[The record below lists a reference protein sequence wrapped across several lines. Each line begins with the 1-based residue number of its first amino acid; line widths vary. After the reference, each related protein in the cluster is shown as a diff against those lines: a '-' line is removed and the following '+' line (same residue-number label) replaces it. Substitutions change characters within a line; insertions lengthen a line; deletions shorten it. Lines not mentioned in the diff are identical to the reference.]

1 MADLTPI
8 PIPSKQKWKN
18 FRLQTLPFLVF
29 ASAIATLATMWN
41 SHVTPPRFL
50 GLVDGVR
57 AEVSS
62 PVSGSLTRLAVA
74 RFQTVTAGDAI
85 GRVMTT
91 DPAVV
96 QATLAVISAE
106 VSLIQ
111 QQLDANVERTAVAY
125 ERLRLDW
132 LRERVSLADRKFQL
146 QFWEKEMGRLEPL
159 YADGPNRLVT
169 ERELDEARAQRDSFA
184 AQVIELESLIS
195 TIESRLTAMGPSEN
209 DGDNGVMPAIDVQMK
224 KLQLAEAEF
233 KPVTLF
239 APIDGMVSTVNRRV
253 GEQVTAG
260 SPIIVISSSE
270 VTGIVGFVPTP
281 IEIPIELGTKL
292 VIRRNHRKGGEGN
305 SEITG
310 VGVQL
315 GPVPVRLQLSGG
327 KDEMG
332 LAVYLTV
339 PPGMPLLPGEVVQVS
354 MD

>member
-1 MADLTPI
+1 MVDLTPI

-29 ASAIATLATMWN
+29 AMAIATLATMWN

-50 GLVDGVR
+50 ALVDAAR

-62 PVSGSLTRLAVA
+62 PISGSLTRLDVA

-106 VSLIQ
+106 VNLMQ

-125 ERLRLDW
+125 ERLRLGW
-132 LRERVSLADRKFQL
+132 LRERVSLADRNFQL
-146 QFWEKEMGRLEPL
+146 QFWEKEMSRLERL
-159 YADGPNRLVT
+159 YADAPNRLVT

-184 AQVIELESLIS
+184 AQVTELKSLIS

-209 DGDNGVMPAIDVQMK
+209 DGSDGVMPAIEVQMK
-224 KLQLAEAEF
+224 KLRLAEAEL
-233 KPVTLF
+233 KSVTLF
-239 APIDGMVSTVNRRV
+239 APIDGMVSAVNRRV
-253 GEQVTAG
+253 GEQVAAG
-260 SPIIVISSSE
+260 SPIVVISSSE
-270 VTGIVGFVPTP
+270 VIGIVGYVRTP
-281 IEIPIELGTKL
+281 IETPIELGTKA
-292 VIRRNHRKGGEGN
+292 VVRRNHRKGGEGN

-310 VGVQL
+310 VGVQIE
-315 GPVPVRLQLSGG
+315 PIPVRLQLSGAR
-327 KDEMG
+327 DEMG
-332 LAVYLTV
+332 LAVYLTA
-339 PPGMPLLPGEVVQVS
+339 PLGMPLLPGEIVQVS